1 MVNLLEETL
10 HALKYN
16 GKTPKDV
23 LWVGD
28 QYKKT
33 TWENF
38 EIISNFEYDSGY
50 GCSEIESSLIIV
62 GDTWWLEREDYD
74 GSEWWEFKEHPKCE
88 SNRNSLLLSVLEDWS
103 NGLTWWN
110 EDED

>member
-1 MVNLLEETL
+1 MVNLLTETL
-10 HALKYN
+10 DVLKRH

-38 EIISNFEYDSGY
+38 ERISNFEYDSGY

-62 GDTWWLEREDYD
+62 GDTWWLEREEYD

-88 SNRNSLLLSVLEDWS
+88 SNRNSLLLSVLAYWS
-103 NGLTWWN
+103 NGLTWEN

>member
-1 MVNLLEETL
+1 MVNLLTETL
-10 HALKYN
+10 DVLKRH

-38 EIISNFEYDSGY
+38 ERISNFEYDSGY

-62 GDTWWLEREDYD
+62 GDTWWLEREEYD

-88 SNRNSLLLSVLEDWS
+88 SNRNSLLLSVLKDWS
-103 NGLTWWN
+103 NGLTWEN
-110 EDED
+110 EDGD

>member
-28 QYKKT
+28 KYKKT

-38 EIISNFEYDSGY
+38 KILSNFNYDNGY
-50 GCSEIESSLIIV
+50 GGSEIEGSLLIV
-62 GDTWWLEREDYD
+62 GDTWWLERGEYD

-103 NGLTWWN
+103 NGLTWEN
-110 EDED
+110 EDET

>member
-1 MVNLLEETL
+1 MVNLLTETL
-10 HALKYN
+10 DVLKRY

-38 EIISNFEYDSGY
+38 ERISNFEYDSGY

-74 GSEWWEFKEHPKCE
+74 GSEWWEFKEHLKCE
-88 SNRNSLLLSVLEDWS
+88 SNRNSLLLSVLKDWS
-103 NGLTWWN
+103 NGLTWEN

>member
-1 MVNLLEETL
+1 MVNLLTETL
-10 HALKYN
+10 DVLKRH

-38 EIISNFEYDSGY
+38 ERISNFEYDSGY

-74 GSEWWEFKEHPKCE
+74 GKEWWEFKEHPKCE
-88 SNRNSLLLSVLEDWS
+88 SNRNSLLLSVLKDWS
-103 NGLTWWN
+103 NGLTWEN